1 MVEKKTQEVKK
12 TVLVVENMESLRELL
27 HDELTEEGYK
37 VVTAGSVA
45 EAREIVSIRFPDIIV
60 LDIKLPGESGVD
72 FAKELKAKNVKVP
85 IIFCTAYWD
94 EDTIEEISQA
104 EVADF
109 FLKPFDL
116 EVLKK
121 RIKELLGNI

>member
-1 MVEKKTQEVKK
+1 VLEKKTHEVKK
-12 TVLVVENMESLRELL
+12 TILVVENMESLRELL
-27 HDELTEEGYK
+27 RDELTEEGYK

-45 EAREIVSIRFPDIIV
+45 EAREIVNIKLPDVIV

-72 FAKELKAKNVKVP
+72 FAKELKSKNIKTP

-94 EDTIEEISQA
+94 EETIEEISQA

-109 FLKPFDL
+109 LLKPFDL

-121 RIKELLGNI
+121 RIKELI